1 MGETKGSPEAVA
13 ALMAN
18 VSDKTRSEL
27 SGPARVLLD
36 RFKPSG
42 LQFPM
47 DITLGAGAVFL
58 KEPLAILDEE
68 GKREV
73 SRLPKGTKILPAGP
87 TGPTK
92 EDAISLIDA
101 IKSSVIGP
109 KVREMKYL
117 FAMHSLYYVVL
128 ISAGVVVNL
137 SPTAATAIG
146 TLGLG
151 SLGVGANYNN
161 LQNAVDKYVN
171 DRRALLDSLQQLDS
185 LEGYER
191 KDFPEGVQ
199 KAYDAAQAIL
209 TNLTQQKQ
217 SNQSSGTA

>member
-13 ALMAN
+13 ALMAS
-18 VSDKTRSEL
+18 VSDKTRNEL
-27 SGPARVLLD
+27 SGPAQVLLD
-36 RFKPSG
+36 KFKPSG

-47 DITLGAGAVFL
+47 NITLGAAVL
-58 KEPLAILDEE
+58 KEPLTILDEE

-73 SRLPKGTKILPAGP
+73 SRLPKGTKVVPAGP

-117 FAMHSLYYVVL
+117 FEMHSLYYVVL
-128 ISAGVVVNL
+128 IAAGVVVNL

-146 TLGLG
+146 TFGLG

-171 DRRALLDSLQQLDS
+171 DRRTLLDSLQQLDS

-209 TNLTQQKQ
+209 TNLTLQKQ
-217 SNQSSGTA
+217 SNQSSSTA